1 MGAEQR
7 RRGVGGENRPRQLWR
22 RVQGSPPAQQPGRG
36 RQDLQGDAAGR
47 TKEEVPAGG
56 PHTQAVRAPQH
67 CPLHR
72 DMCAEALLGEQLS
85 MKSFLVFMIYASVC
99 STSTWTSTQS
109 ETNNF
114 CETIQIC

>member
-72 DMCAEALLGEQLS
+72 DMCAEAAHHDCDGAGAGRLPSQLS
-85 MKSFLVFMIYASVC
+85 PHQC
-99 STSTWTSTQS
+99 G
-109 ETNNF
+109 
-114 CETIQIC
+114 